1 MQRLLHA
8 GEQPQA
14 AVADGVE
21 AQKRRAQRLLARR
34 VVQLRKMAADG
45 RQLERGVR
53 ILHRAETLVRFTVFM
68 EQPRAVQAR
77 ERDDLIDHGV
87 EGGHEEARPVVQ
99 RVVQVGDEQFFL
111 HGGHFL
117 VKYCVG

>member
-1 MQRLLHA
+1 
-8 GEQPQA
+8 
-14 AVADGVE
+14 
-21 AQKRRAQRLLARR
+21 
-34 VVQLRKMAADG
+34 MAADG